1 MTPKVMLVT
10 GASRG
15 IGAAVA
21 LAAAAA
27 GYVVGINYRANAAA
41 ARAVAAAIE
50 RRGGRAVL
58 LQADV
63 GDDGAVKR
71 MFAEVDTVLGRLDA
85 LVNNAGILEVTA
97 IADASQDNL
106 ARSYQANVFGT
117 IFCAREAVLRMS
129 TRGGGHGG
137 SIVNLSSAASRLGG
151 LGVAYASSKGAVEA
165 FTRVLANE
173 VAAQGIRV
181 NTVRP
186 GLIDTEIHEAS
197 GGVANMRER
206 ARTAVPLGRQGT
218 PEEVAQAVLWL
229 ASDASSY
236 VHGTIV
242 DVAGG
247 R

>member
-1 MTPKVMLVT
+1 MLVT

-21 LAAAAA
+21 LAAADA
-27 GYVVGINYRANAAA
+27 GYVVGINYKANAAA
-41 ARAVAAAIE
+41 ARSVAAAVE

-63 GDDGAVKR
+63 GDDGSVKQ

-85 LVNNAGILEVTA
+85 LVNNAGILEVTG
-97 IADASQDNL
+97 IADANQDNL

-117 IFCAREAVLRMS
+117 IFCAREAVSRMS
-129 TRGGGHGG
+129 TRGGGRGG

-181 NTVRP
+181 NAVRP

-206 ARTAVPLGRQGT
+206 AKTAVPLGRQGT